1 MSKKSQEL
9 ATRESAIEHLSKE
22 LAKVFN
28 EFDDEMLDNLKEI
41 YKVEEPYKFSKPH
54 QQILE
59 QAIKFH
65 NEHKYAKA
73 LELFL
78 ELVEH
83 GSDIGAEYAAS
94 YYWEGKGTR
103 KSQKKAYEM
112 YVKGMKNGSLYC
124 QYRVAY
130 CLFYGKGTSPRRKEG
145 LFKLEE
151 VALIGVEDAIWNL
164 IDIYTKGI
172 YVEKDDDVVD
182 FWSRKVEYEIGVA

>member
-1 MSKKSQEL
+1 
-9 ATRESAIEHLSKE
+9 
-22 LAKVFN
+22 
-28 EFDDEMLDNLKEI
+28 
-41 YKVEEPYKFSKPH
+41 
-54 QQILE
+54 
-59 QAIKFH
+59 
-65 NEHKYAKA
+65 
-73 LELFL
+73 
-78 ELVEH
+78 
-83 GSDIGAEYAAS
+83 
-94 YYWEGKGTR
+94 
-103 KSQKKAYEM
+103 
-112 YVKGMKNGSLYC
+112 MKNGSLYC